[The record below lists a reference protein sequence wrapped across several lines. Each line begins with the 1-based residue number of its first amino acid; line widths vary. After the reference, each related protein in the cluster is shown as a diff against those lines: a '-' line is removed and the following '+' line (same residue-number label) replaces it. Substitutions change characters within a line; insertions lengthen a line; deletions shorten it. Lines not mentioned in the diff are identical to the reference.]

1 MSALLAIIAGI
12 LVGLAVTAFFAACEG
27 AFFQLSI
34 PSGREAP
41 ERESGA
47 SRTARL
53 LERPERLHAALE
65 IGHLLGVVWVAAL
78 SWAVVRRVLD
88 GAPHLVAWAAA
99 ILAAGFAVVVVG
111 ELAPKALGMQRAA
124 SWAFRASPVVAA
136 WRTALTPVIALAAAL
151 ARATERLVPAA
162 SQPAPLASDDL
173 RTMVAETTEGSD
185 LERGEREMITSIFAF
200 GETTV
205 REVMTPRTDVVAIEV
220 SAPWEEIIATV
231 RENERSR
238 VPVYEESLDRIIGVL
253 YAKDL
258 LAIAHGVAEPPA
270 RLAELLWEVTFVP
283 EAKKIDDLLRQF
295 QREQIHM
302 AVVIDEYGG
311 TAGIV
316 TLEDILEEL
325 VGEIQDEYDA
335 EEPLVMP
342 LEHGVLR
349 LDGRLDADDFN
360 DLTGSGIESDDVETM
375 GGLVARELAR
385 VAKDG
390 DTVEIGDWV
399 FEVEAVEGKRITRL
413 LAWPREETVPEDG
426 GGG

>member
-1 MSALLAIIAGI
+1 MSGLLAIAAGI
-12 LVGLAVTAFFAACEG
+12 LAGLAVAAFFAACEG
-27 AFFQLSI
+27 AFFQIST
-34 PSGREAP
+34 PSGPEAP
-41 ERESGA
+41 ARESGA
-47 SRTARL
+47 SRIARL
-53 LERPERLHAALE
+53 LERPERLQGALE
-65 IGHLLGVVWVAAL
+65 LGHLLGVVWVAAL
-78 SWAVVRRVLD
+78 SWALARRVLG
-88 GAPHLVAWAAA
+88 GAPDIVALTTA
-99 ILAAGFAVVVVG
+99 ILAAGFVVVVLG
-111 ELAPKALGMQRAA
+111 ELAPKALGMQRAV
-124 SWAFRASPVVAA
+124 SWAARVSPVVAA
-136 WRTALTPVIALAAAL
+136 WRTALTPVIALATAL
-151 ARATERLVPAA
+151 ARVTERLVPPA

-173 RTMVAETTEGSD
+173 RTMVAETTESAD
-185 LERGEREMITSIFAF
+185 LERGERDMITSIFAF

-205 REVMTPRTDVVAIEV
+205 REVMTPRTDVVAIES
-220 SAPWEEIIATV
+220 SAPWEEVVATV

-238 VPVYEESLDRIIGVL
+238 VPVYEESLDHVIGVV

-270 RLAELLWEVTFVP
+270 RLAQIIWEVTFVP

-325 VGEIQDEYDA
+325 VGEIQDEYDS

-360 DLTGSGIESDDVETM
+360 DLTGSGIEADDVETM

-413 LAWPREETVPEDG
+413 LAWPREDTAPQDG
-426 GGG
+426 GRE